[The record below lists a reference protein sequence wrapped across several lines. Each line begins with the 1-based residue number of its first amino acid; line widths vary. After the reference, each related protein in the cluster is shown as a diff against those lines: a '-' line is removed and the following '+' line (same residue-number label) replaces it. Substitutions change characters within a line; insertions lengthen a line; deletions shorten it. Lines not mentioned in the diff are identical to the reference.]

1 MVIGWAEA
9 EETVVIGE
17 IAMIEE
23 VIEDS
28 QAEVAAVTMIGR
40 NRDGHHNV
48 RKEEAAATVSEEEE
62 VVEARRPNRTGA
74 ESQHLAVLEVF
85 LVVVAAV
92 AS

>member
-48 RKEEAAATVSEEEE
+48 RKEEAAATVSEEE